1 MQIVAK
7 HLTGARQGESDVF
20 NDVPLTIGR
29 LPSSDLR
36 LGIYDTRASARH
48 AEIVLEKHNIVL
60 HDVGSTNGTFVN
72 GRKLPVAILNT
83 GDIVEFGTGG
93 PKLQFEI
100 QDSPAYASS
109 GVGAA
114 AGNSA
119 ISQPRQQRK
128 LSNKEMEKQAAGMIK
143 TLGEQPAVGVTLV
156 GDREFVI
163 LSKFKYYLVFPGIAS
178 FFCGLVMFILQNPL
192 IGLPLM
198 LLGLLMLISG
208 MAMGRKNITIT
219 RRGIRYEGLF
229 SSTTITWDEVE
240 HLSSQRSRTQLL
252 TGQIYVVHGK
262 RAKIS
267 FTPLS
272 YRNGMELIQIISR
285 QSGLMWR

>member
-119 ISQPRQQRK
+119 KLAHEAFRAAAAMKQNQDSELRAQLNQLRQEHRDLDVAIEALHNSPGSDLLQVQRLKKRK
-128 LSNKEMEKQAAGMIK
+128 LH
-143 TLGEQPAVGVTLV
+143 LR
-156 GDREFVI
+156 DRI
-163 LSKFKYYLVFPGIAS
+163 
-178 FFCGLVMFILQNPL
+178 
-192 IGLPLM
+192 
-198 LLGLLMLISG
+198 
-208 MAMGRKNITIT
+208 
-219 RRGIRYEGLF
+219 
-229 SSTTITWDEVE
+229 
-240 HLSSQRSRTQLL
+240 
-252 TGQIYVVHGK
+252 
-262 RAKIS
+262 
-267 FTPLS
+267 
-272 YRNGMELIQIISR
+272 IQIEDQLTPDIIA
-285 QSGLMWR
+285 